1 MIDNT
6 SQEYVDKTLESFFK
20 APRRSGIQR
29 FSGYWIRYTLTS
41 LQDTKTDQQQSL
53 IP

>member
-6 SQEYVDKTLESFFK
+6 SQEYVDNTLESFFK
-20 APRRSGIQR
+20 APRRSGILR
-29 FSGYWIRYTLTS
+29 FSGYWIRYTITS
-41 LQDTKTDQQQSL
+41 LQDTKTDQQQSP